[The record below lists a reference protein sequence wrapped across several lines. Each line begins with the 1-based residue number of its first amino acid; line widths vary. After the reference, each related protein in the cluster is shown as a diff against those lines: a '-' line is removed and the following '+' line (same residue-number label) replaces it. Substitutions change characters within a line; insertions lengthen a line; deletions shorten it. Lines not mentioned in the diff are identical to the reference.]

1 MKVKTTLIIVVFFG
15 VILCIALFLIQ
26 AQLTTYEFSPE
37 ASLAFFGRKPEDFF
51 DTYYDYYE
59 TCEDFRERAKINK
72 AGNLVLRLS
81 KEQEDAFLKSCDS
94 QIEELKKI
102 KGVYISDNY
111 ELLSI
116 TGNKKE
122 VAEIIANEMSCLT
135 VFDLANHQ
143 LIIDKIT
150 PKEIF
155 VEVKV
160 IDENTGE
167 CVYNAIWPKEEI
179 RFSVKEWQFSE

>member
-1 MKVKTTLIIVVFFG
+1 MHTSFG
-15 VILCIALFLIQ
+15 ITFNITFQKINLPLLFL
-26 AQLTTYEFSPE
+26 YNVP
-37 ASLAFFGRKPEDFF
+37 
-51 DTYYDYYE
+51 
-59 TCEDFRERAKINK
+59 
-72 AGNLVLRLS
+72 
-81 KEQEDAFLKSCDS
+81 
-94 QIEELKKI
+94 KI

-122 VAEIIANEMSCLT
+122 VAEIIANEISFLT